1 MNYRNR
7 VAAWVCANILAERAA
22 APIVIPIQ
30 PFAKVVDSIHER
42 GAQIELSPVRAKPR
56 DLAHRK
62 RKPLGRR
69 LRVQRRAL
77 RKCQGL
83 SVRYGDPLR

>member
-42 GAQIELSPVRAKPR
+42 GAQIELSPCGPNHVILLTESGSR
-56 DLAHRK
+56 LAE
-62 RKPLGRR
+62 
-69 LRVQRRAL
+69 
-77 RKCQGL
+77 
-83 SVRYGDPLR
+83 D